1 MKLENQELKKKL
13 DEALEACRISQVHA
27 REIELEKSR
36 LEEILIIK
44 RLGEDQFL
52 ISMEQQMRQRREWNR
67 KCSEL
72 QSLGVEPLTKK
83 RKLEGEYIEDIKDEI
98 KDDISETMQKESD
111 KSVKDTSDESVYDD
125 DNNPS
130 DEIEVNY
137 DNYNYNN
144 SAVDLTDAME
154 VNDNI
159 TPHDQKEQKQ
169 FEEQDS
175 IEKLKAE
182 EKITELTLES
192 NNSLRKEKEELSAG
206 ILYSIKNKLKEYST
220 KVQSTTAAEKV
231 DSPETAEDSII
242 TQLRGL
248 KNKVIQKKQLVKN
261 LEKNIFKDATEIAR
275 LSDELAAAEK
285 IIDEL
290 NISYE
295 DSNNTVEDYE
305 NHLKTIFEYY
315 KNHHKTTTG
324 HYRIQLKILKLK
336 LKFP

>member
-1 MKLENQELKKKL
+1 
-13 DEALEACRISQVHA
+13 
-27 REIELEKSR
+27 
-36 LEEILIIK
+36 
-44 RLGEDQFL
+44 
-52 ISMEQQMRQRREWNR
+52 
-67 KCSEL
+67 
-72 QSLGVEPLTKK
+72 
-83 RKLEGEYIEDIKDEI
+83 
-98 KDDISETMQKESD
+98 MQKESD

-231 DSPETAEDSII
+231 DSPEIAEDSLI